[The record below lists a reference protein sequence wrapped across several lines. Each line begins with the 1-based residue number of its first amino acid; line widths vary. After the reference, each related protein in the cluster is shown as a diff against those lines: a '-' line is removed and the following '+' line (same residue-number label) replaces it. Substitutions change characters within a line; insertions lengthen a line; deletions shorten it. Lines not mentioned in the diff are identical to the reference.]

1 MNVVD
6 LMKLQPHSDHP
17 HGLTDEDYDL
27 IFTKDKPIIFA
38 FHGYPKLI
46 HELTYTRRN
55 QNMFVCGYVE
65 EGTIDVYKRQSL
77 PSSSS
82 MLMHLPMVASHT
94 MLTPMATSLSISFCT
109 MAFGRRNSGMP

>member
-1 MNVVD
+1 MFWNFGRPAPEPMNTASY
-6 LMKLQPHSDHP
+6 LSSPRS
-17 HGLTDEDYDL
+17 
-27 IFTKDKPIIFA
+27 FSS
-38 FHGYPKLI
+38 
-46 HELTYTRRN
+46 
-55 QNMFVCGYVE
+55 
-65 EGTIDVYKRQSL
+65 SL